1 MNAPERPNASPHP
14 HRPKPVVLCVLDGW
28 GYRPECEDNAIC
40 EANAPEWRHLSKDY
54 PHALIQASEHFV
66 GLPDGQMGN
75 SEVGHMNLGA
85 GRVVYQDMPRIEEAI
100 RDGSIRNN
108 DRLNKL
114 LAKMKASGGTLHA
127 MGLVS
132 PGGVHA
138 LQSQMA
144 AIIRI
149 VAEAGIKIA
158 IHVFLDGRD
167 TPPSS
172 ARGYLAQFN
181 KDIAGLSNAVIATV
195 SGRYYAMDR
204 DKRWERV
211 AKAWRAIVLAE
222 GEMAPD
228 ADSAVAQA
236 YANKVTDEFV
246 LPTVIGGYK
255 GIADGDGVLMLNFRA
270 DRAREILTTLVD
282 PDFRE
287 FERRRVPRLAAAAG
301 LTEYSAALN
310 KHLAALFPQQKLTR
324 LLGEIIAECG
334 MKQLRIAETEKYAHV
349 TFFFNGGEERQYA
362 CEERILVPSP
372 KVATYDLKPE
382 MSAYEMTDKLVA
394 AIESGAFDF
403 ILVNYANGDM
413 VGHTGDLGAAIKA
426 VEAVDKC
433 LGRLEAALL
442 KAGGAMFITADHGN
456 AELMRDYEHNQP
468 HTAHTLFTVPAIL
481 VNGPANVSGL
491 ASGGRLGDVAPTI
504 LDLLGVQPPPEM
516 TGHSLLVK
524 REEGHAP
531 AATVAT
537 A

>member
-1 MNAPERPNASPHP
+1 
-14 HRPKPVVLCVLDGW
+14 
-28 GYRPECEDNAIC
+28 
-40 EANAPEWRHLSKDY
+40 
-54 PHALIQASEHFV
+54 
-66 GLPDGQMGN
+66 
-75 SEVGHMNLGA
+75 
-85 GRVVYQDMPRIEEAI
+85 MPRIEAAI
-100 RDGSIRNN
+100 HDGSIRNN
-108 DRLNKL
+108 AALNDL
-114 LAKMKASGGTLHA
+114 IAKMKASGGTLHA
-127 MGLVS
+127 MGLMS

-149 VAEAGIKIA
+149 VADAGVKIA

-181 KDIAGLSNAVIATV
+181 KDIAGLSNAFIATV

-211 AKAWRAIVLAE
+211 VKAWRAIVLAE
-222 GEMAPD
+222 GETAPD
-228 ADSAVAQA
+228 ADAAIAQS
-236 YANKVTDEFV
+236 YEKKITDEFV
-246 LPTVIGGYK
+246 LPTVIAGYK
-255 GIADGDGVLMLNFRA
+255 GMADGDGVLMLNFRA
-270 DRAREILTTLVD
+270 DRAREILTALVD
-282 PDFRE
+282 PAFKE
-287 FERRRVPRLAAAAG
+287 FERPKTPRLAAAAG
-301 LTEYSAALN
+301 LAEYSTALN

-324 LLGEIIAECG
+324 LLGEIVAERG

-349 TFFFNGGEERQYA
+349 TFFFNGGEERQYPG
-362 CEERILVPSP
+362 EERILVPSP

-382 MSAYEMTDKLVA
+382 MSAYEVTDKLVA

-413 VGHTGDLGAAIKA
+413 VGHTGDLDAAIKA

-433 LGRLEAALL
+433 LGRLEAALT
-442 KAGGAMFITADHGN
+442 KVGGAMLITADHGN

-481 VNGPANVSGL
+481 VNGPPTVTGL
-491 ASGGRLGDVAPTI
+491 APGGQLGDVAPTI
-504 LDLLGVQPPPEM
+504 LDLLGVPQPPEM
-516 TGHSLLVK
+516 TGRSLLVK
-524 REEGHAP
+524 REEGHASSGRL
-531 AATVAT
+531 AT